1 MELRD
6 NAEEAAF
13 RAEVRDWLADHL
25 VGEFAAHPGVGGVSD
40 DSHWELRL
48 EWEKQLAEA
57 RLLNITWPREY
68 GGRGRKLAEEII
80 FHQEHAAAAAPYWVG
95 VHGRDLFG
103 PTLLHFGTDEQKTRF
118 LPAITGVREFWGQGF
133 SEPEAGSDLAGLK
146 TRAERDGDE
155 WVINGQKIWTTQA
168 KHADYI
174 FLLARTDPEAPKHAG
189 ISYLL
194 VPMKQEG
201 VEVRPITQPDGSSE
215 FNEVFLENARCPK
228 ENVVGG
234 LNNGWKVAMTT
245 LGFERG
251 SSATTSHRRF
261 EKELEHIIDLARANG
276 ALQDP
281 VTRQRLMRQWSKIQI
296 MRVNGLRTLSATLSG
311 AKDAGVAALG
321 ATNKMFWSE
330 THRDTMNLAMDILG
344 ADAQIL
350 TGNTGDEEEMVP
362 GYGGRR
368 GVAAYPAS
376 VLQSSFF
383 FSRSETIWGGT
394 AEIQRNIVGERV
406 LGLPKEPKP

>member
-1 MELRD
+1 
-6 NAEEAAF
+6 
-13 RAEVRDWLADHL
+13 
-25 VGEFAAHPGVGGVSD
+25 
-40 DSHWELRL
+40 
-48 EWEKQLAEA
+48 
-57 RLLNITWPREY
+57 
-68 GGRGRKLAEEII
+68 
-80 FHQEHAAAAAPYWVG
+80 
-95 VHGRDLFG
+95 
-103 PTLLHFGTDEQKTRF
+103 
-118 LPAITGVREFWGQGF
+118 
-133 SEPEAGSDLAGLK
+133 
-146 TRAERDGDE
+146 
-155 WVINGQKIWTTQA
+155 
-168 KHADYI
+168 
-174 FLLARTDPEAPKHAG
+174 
-189 ISYLL
+189 
-194 VPMKQEG
+194 MKQDG

-261 EKELEHIIDLARANG
+261 EKELEHIIDLARENG
-276 ALQDP
+276 ALRDP

-311 AKDAGVAALG
+311 AKDPGVAALG

-330 THRDTMNLAMDILG
+330 AHRDTMNLAMDILG
-344 ADAQIL
+344 ADAQVL
-350 TGNTGDEEEMVP
+350 SGNASDEEEMVP
-362 GYGGRR
+362 GYGRRR